1 MASSANPSAG
11 PSSANPPSG
20 PSSANPPIAPSP
32 AIVDYTTPFKT
43 MIILYFGHYRFHEF
57 AIKLLVKKKTK
68 NPHCDARV
76 QRDEEVVV
84 FAEFARNEWAYSDVN
99 IGRYIAQGQTD
110 PAELDRA
117 IGLTDEELVVI
128 RDLVQID
135 QKPEAQ
141 KQNSTIYA
149 AAYARLVENRAAQGL
164 PPLPS

>member
-1 MASSANPSAG
+1 
-11 PSSANPPSG
+11 
-20 PSSANPPIAPSP
+20 
-32 AIVDYTTPFKT
+32 

-128 RDLVQID
+128 RDVGFIIL
-135 QKPEAQ
+135 
-141 KQNSTIYA
+141 TC
-149 AAYARLVENRAAQGL
+149 ARLSELKFETVGTNRPETRSAEAK
-164 PPLPS
+164 